1 MRFKGEL
8 KFFAEDFWEL
18 MEQQNHKCALTGRK
32 FEPINTE
39 IELKK
44 PNLREGRFEKSNFYL
59 INKSLSPL
67 ARYLSEDEIIELA
80 IEIIQFRGK
89 ERGYSIRRNKAHENK
104 TKE

>member
-1 MRFKGEL
+1 VRFKGEL

-18 MEQQNHKCALTGRK
+18 MEKQNYKCALTGRK

-39 IELKK
+39 IELRE
-44 PNLREGRFEKSNFYL
+44 PNLRENRFDKFNFYL
-59 INKSLSPL
+59 VDKALAPL

-80 IEIIQFRGK
+80 VEIIHFRGK
-89 ERGYSIRRNKAHENK
+89 ERGISIRRNKANENK